1 MRLLNGLFDYSIFAK
16 SEDTEL
22 IQFCNYFVAHKGT
35 NKWNE
40 STLQSICNNIQ
51 GTVIGNLSITHLI
64 NTINYMRH
72 WIYLPNICN
81 IIMTFRDYS
90 HIKIIESKVGGSI
103 IIKDFKKVDFSID
116 GRINTIISLL
126 EDSI

>member
-1 MRLLNGLFDYSIFAK
+1 MRLLNSLFDYSIFAK
-16 SEDTEL
+16 SEDTQL
-22 IQFCNYFVAHKGT
+22 IQFCNYFITHKRT

-40 STLQSICNNIQ
+40 NGLQSVCDNIQ
-51 GTVIGNLSITHLI
+51 GTIIEDLSITHFI

-72 WIYLPNICN
+72 WVYLPNICE

-90 HIKIIESKVGGSI
+90 NTTIIESKVGGSI